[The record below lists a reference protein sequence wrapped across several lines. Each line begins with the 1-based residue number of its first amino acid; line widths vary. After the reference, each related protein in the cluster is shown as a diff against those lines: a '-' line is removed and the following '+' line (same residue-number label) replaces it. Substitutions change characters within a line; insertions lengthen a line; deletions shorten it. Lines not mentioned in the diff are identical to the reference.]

1 MPPTQGFPPGVAPPP
16 LPPPRVVLPREVPY
30 AVRGPQFVLPPRAGG
45 PSLVPA
51 PPPFPP
57 PPSLVP
63 TSPPYPPHKA
73 QPVSKRAKT
82 VAAAVKSAALPTAV
96 KSAAPRP
103 SSVKT
108 GLAVKQ
114 ETVKTE
120 LAVKQETVKTELAI
134 KRETRETEL
143 AVKRETARL
152 RAAKGGSDSSE
163 SSEKPEGASP
173 SWHRKRAWKKIAKWA
188 GTDLKEELGD
198 TRREIAK
205 IEQGLEGASETAQ
218 PSVPSVPTFGVAPC
232 TLDLVDSPTPPE
244 TPPLDGVEYVIDGG
258 DA

>member
-120 LAVKQETVKTELAI
+120 LAI

-205 IEQGLEGASETAQ
+205 IEEGLEGASETAQ

>member
-51 PPPFPP
+51 PPPYPP
-57 PPSLVP
+57 YPSLVP

-114 ETVKTE
+114 ETVKTD